1 MAKIIISIGIPG
13 SGKTSF
19 MKPFAKDNNFTYI
32 CLDDIRE
39 ELCGDPRDRS
49 KELEV
54 LDLSKDRTL
63 KSLSENINVV
73 FDATFADVEFRHNF
87 LAFLKEN
94 NIKEIEGIYF
104 NTDLDLAKERNRNR
118 DRFVP
123 EAVLERM
130 NKSLLDYPPSLEE
143 GFLKLF
149 KVVNDK
155 LIEI

>member
-1 MAKIIISIGIPG
+1 MSKIIISIGIPG

-39 ELCGDPRDRS
+39 ELCGDPRSRT

-54 LDLSKDRTL
+54 LDLSKERTL
-63 KSLSENINVV
+63 KSLSEKVNVV
-73 FDATFADVEFRHNF
+73 FDATFADVEFRHCF

-123 EAVLERM
+123 EAVLDRM
-130 NKSLLDYPPSLEE
+130 HNSLLEYQPSKEE
-143 GFLKLF
+143 GFSKLF
-149 KVVNDK
+149 NVVDGN